1 MNIKN
6 ENYAGFQTWSKQV
19 ASWRCITPILSIDI
33 ERERSCVWFNVG
45 GENRPL
51 VRYEIFSNM
60 GGWQSG
66 HEANAAANLSAFSLE
81 EAKYL
86 YNQLITGKMNNEV
99 KSILTIVAIAKKY
112 ENSPQNKMGYQK

>member
-1 MNIKN
+1 
-6 ENYAGFQTWSKQV
+6 
-19 ASWRCITPILSIDI
+19 
-33 ERERSCVWFNVG
+33 
-45 GENRPL
+45 
-51 VRYEIFSNM
+51 M

-99 KSILTIVAIAKKY
+99 KSILTIVAIATKH

>member
-6 ENYAGFQTWSKQV
+6 ENYGGFQTWSKQV
-19 ASWRCITPILSIDI
+19 ASWRCIPPIVSIDI
-33 ERERSCVWFNVG
+33 EQERSCVWFNVG

-66 HEANAAANLSAFSLE
+66 HEANAAANPSVFSLE
-81 EAKYL
+81 
-86 YNQLITGKMNNEV
+86 
-99 KSILTIVAIAKKY
+99 
-112 ENSPQNKMGYQK
+112 